1 VELLLVSPPLSIWID
16 LNSEWEKIEEDL
28 SQKSS
33 DNWPLLQKYINEV
46 NMEENLPYIDEFEQK
61 LRYALAQS
69 DVDEYVEE
77 ENDGSPMEVIAEGIL
92 PDNPS

>member
-1 VELLLVSPPLSIWID
+1 
-16 LNSEWEKIEEDL
+16 
-28 SQKSS
+28 
-33 DNWPLLQKYINEV
+33 
-46 NMEENLPYIDEFEQK
+46 MEENLPYIDEFEQK